1 MNPELYKRM
10 KALQKIDEL
19 KKRALELV
27 EETEKSQTAKKSKA
41 TYKQQ
46 EIEYLEENFQTF
58 ADVYRLMLLKS
69 GENIE

>member
-1 MNPELYKRM
+1 M

-46 EIEYLEENFQTF
+46 EIEHLEENFQTF

>member
-1 MNPELYKRM
+1 M